1 MKRGITIDLIVI
13 KNIVKKY
20 DEQLYAYKFDTLDS
34 MGNFLER
41 HTLLTL
47 AQGEMKNVSKAVI
60 CTNNQNTIQGKKLRP
75 RELRW

>member
-1 MKRGITIDLIVI
+1 MKKGITIDLTVI
-13 KNIVKKY
+13 KKIVRKY
-20 DEQLYAYKFDTLDS
+20 DEQLYAYKFDTLDL

-47 AQGEMKNVSKAVI
+47 AQGEMKNVSKPVT
-60 CTNNQNTIQGKKLRP
+60 CNNNQNTIQGEKLRP